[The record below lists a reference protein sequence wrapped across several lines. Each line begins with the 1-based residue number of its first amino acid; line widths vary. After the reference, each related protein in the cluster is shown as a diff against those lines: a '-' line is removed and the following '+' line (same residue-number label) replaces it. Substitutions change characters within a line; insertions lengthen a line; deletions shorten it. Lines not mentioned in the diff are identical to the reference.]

1 MDDDSVAA
9 FSNALRRLA
18 VAGEGGGAIVLPDRV
33 VRGICSPELCFFNV
47 RVLFRLEKT
56 LENQLKTG
64 KKETCL
70 KPVIEVQIWSGFF

>member
-33 VRGICSPELCFFNV
+33 VRGICSPELCFSTFCD
-47 RVLFRLEKT
+47 VLFCRLEKR
-56 LENQLKTG
+56 
-64 KKETCL
+64 
-70 KPVIEVQIWSGFF
+70 KPV